1 MLRSLD
7 LFNCDVTTREDYRE
21 KVFQLLTSL
30 KYLDG
35 YDCDDREA
43 EDDELN
49 GNDEDE
55 DSDPE
60 DPEEDEGVLLFVFSL

>member
-21 KVFQLLTSL
+21 KVFQFLPSL

-35 YDCDDREA
+35 
-43 EDDELN
+43 LV
-49 GNDEDE
+49 
-55 DSDPE
+55 
-60 DPEEDEGVLLFVFSL
+60 VLHYLLIVFQRFNR